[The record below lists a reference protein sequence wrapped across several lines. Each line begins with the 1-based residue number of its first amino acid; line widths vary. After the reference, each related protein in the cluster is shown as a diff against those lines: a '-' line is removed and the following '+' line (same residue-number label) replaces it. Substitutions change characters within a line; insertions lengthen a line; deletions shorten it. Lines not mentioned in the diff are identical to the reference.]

1 MRKVLPF
8 LGASLSILAVGLAAT
23 PSNAQGKLFQDV
35 PQSHWAY
42 EAVSSLQS
50 KDILKG
56 YPDGYFRGKRPLTR
70 YEFAVALDR
79 ALKSL
84 PAAAAGTPGPKGD
97 TGATGAQGE
106 KGEKGDTGAPGVT
119 PDELA
124 RFKALAD
131 EFAAELKQIGAN
143 VKDIN
148 SRLDALSKDVA
159 DVKNQ
164 LSKLPKIGGDFFAGF
179 RSDRSRQ
186 AFYDYSGAPRPGSN
200 SNFQDVQVLH
210 DFHLTVAAN
219 LNGGTKFKG
228 DIVASNYLNYR
239 ADGAGTGIALGGPST
254 ANTGNLND
262 QFNVYQAEL
271 DIPIGAFGSN
281 TSLAVGR
288 FKNQITPLTYYR
300 PDTDA
305 YFDLPWYDD
314 GNYVE
319 DGFKLESK
327 FGSAKTQIFGGTYNN
342 LGSTNGTVLNA
353 PLVGAN
359 YGPFNPAGKPTGL
372 ALANQQLIPQESL
385 GLHVGLPLFKF
396 GELGFTA
403 IDFNSASNSPATL
416 PALGN
421 FNNVTVYGV
430 NLKLNP
436 IGRFTVAGEVAKS
449 VTQVGLGTS
458 ADNNINED
466 NNAAV
471 LTVGYNSGPVKATI
485 GYQYI
490 DPRFAAPGYWNKIG
504 NWYNPTN
511 LQGGY
516 ARVNYTFT
524 KALVGY
530 IGGDYYGGAR
540 NRPFVGGLTTNSHV
554 SRATAGLKYNVNK
567 YFNVSA
573 AYEGV
578 IYDLASSV
586 SASGVN
592 AKPVEQYLTFG
603 AGLNLSSNTVLKLGY
618 QIINAQ
624 DVNGGFG
631 NVTATGAGTGHD
643 SNASVLTT
651 QLAVHF

>member
-8 LGASLSILAVGLAAT
+8 LGASLSVLAVSLAT

-42 EAVSSLQS
+42 EAVSALQS

-79 ALKSL
+79 ALKSIGTG
-84 PAAAAGTPGPKGD
+84 PAGPAGKDGTNGTNGTNGTDGKD
-97 TGATGAQGE
+97 GAQ
-106 KGEKGDTGAPGVT
+106 GAPGVT
-119 PDELA
+119 PEELA

-164 LSKLPKIGGDFFAGF
+164 LSKLPKIGGAFFAGI
-179 RSDRSRQ
+179 RSDRSRV
-186 AFYDYSGAPRPGSN
+186 AFNDYSGAVRPAST
-200 SNFQDVQVLH
+200 SNFQDVQVVH

-219 LNGGTKFKG
+219 LNGGAKFKG
-228 DIVASNYLNYR
+228 DIVAGNYLGYR
-239 ADGAGTGIALGGPST
+239 ADGASTNIALGGPST
-254 ANTGNLND
+254 ANTGNLSD
-262 QFNVYQAEL
+262 SFNVYQAEL

-281 TSLAVGR
+281 TSLTVGR
-288 FKNQITPLTYYR
+288 FKNQVTPLTYHR

-319 DGFKLESK
+319 DGLKLETK
-327 FGSAKTQIFGGTYNN
+327 FGSAKTQIFAGTYNN
-342 LGSTNGTVLNA
+342 LGGSNGVSLNA

-359 YGPFNPAGKPTGL
+359 YGRFNLAGKPTGL
-372 ALANQQLIPQESL
+372 YLANQQLIPQESL
-385 GLHVGLPLFKF
+385 GLHVGLPLFRF
-396 GELGFTA
+396 GEVGFTA
-403 IDFNSASNSPATL
+403 IDFNSASNAPGAL

-430 NLKLNP
+430 DLKLKP
-436 IGRFTVAGEVAKS
+436 IGRFQIAGEVAKS
-449 VTQVGLGTS
+449 VTQKGLGSS

-466 NNAAV
+466 NNAAL
-471 LTVGYNSGPVKATI
+471 LTVGYNSGPVKATV

-516 ARVNYTFT
+516 ARVNYTFN
-524 KALVGY
+524 KSLVGY

-567 YFNVSA
+567 YLNLSA

-586 SASGVN
+586 SVSGVN

-603 AGLNLSSNTVLKLGY
+603 AGLNLTSNTVLKLGY

-631 NVTATGAGTGHD
+631 NVTGTGASTGHD

-651 QLAVHF
+651 QVAVHF